1 MLLTAEP
8 ELHQTEGNVFK
19 PHMFD
24 AGSIGQCV
32 KQSLPWES
40 SEWVLHTLRPQ
51 STRVTTFHKEIVEC
65 ASWPGFLLDV

>member
-32 KQSLPWES
+32 KQSLP
-40 SEWVLHTLRPQ
+40 
-51 STRVTTFHKEIVEC
+51 
-65 ASWPGFLLDV
+65 